1 MLSRNAPPEIGCHQP
16 TSAFVSRFCIFP
28 SPLLYISCII
38 PFCKY
43 AGLFD
48 VQLHS
53 KGRVAKNCKKK
64 KKRRRCS
71 SKNIFILI
79 LYGEVVS
86 VASPHDAS

>member
-16 TSAFVSRFCIFP
+16 TLAFVSIFFCIFP
-28 SPLLYISCII
+28 FPLLYIICII

-53 KGRVAKNCKKK
+53 KGLIAKDCKNDVVQ
-64 KKRRRCS
+64 R
-71 SKNIFILI
+71 IYFILI
-79 LYGEVVS
+79 LYGDSVS
-86 VASPHDAS
+86 GLST